1 MADPPE
7 AHALADL
14 AELRQS
20 ARRIL
25 DAAILAGDAGRL
37 TREALSRDG
46 SRLRVGNRVIDLD
59 RIRRVVVV
67 GAGKAS
73 GMMAEAAET
82 VLDGVPVDGLV
93 AVKDRR
99 EPGPRRIRVVEAWH
113 PIPDARGRA
122 AGEEILRLAAAAGPD
137 DLVLCLISGGGS
149 ALTPAPVSGVSL
161 AEKQSVTRLLLE
173 AGATINE
180 LNAVRKHL
188 SRLKGGQLARAA
200 YPAPVVS
207 LLLSDVIGD
216 PLDVIASGPTAPD
229 PTTYDDALAVLD
241 RFGLRDRVPAT
252 VRGHLEA
259 GARGDLPDTPK
270 PGDATLA
277 GVTNVVIGNNGL
289 VVEAAVAE
297 ARRLGLTPCLLTRRL
312 QGEARETAR
321 VFAAVLDEIARNGSP
336 VGRPACLIAG
346 GETTVTIRGRGTGG
360 RCQEF
365 ALALVSELASMPDV
379 VVLAAGTDGSDG
391 PTTAAGAFVDRDH
404 AVAGARDGAR
414 RSARPGRER
423 LQPVLRRAG
432 RSGGDGSDR
441 VQPDG
446 PLPRPGRLSPSAG
459 RLAAGSV
466 SRHVAD
472 GRAC

>member
-1 MADPPE
+1 M
-7 AHALADL
+7 ADL

-37 TREALSRDG
+37 TREALGRDG

-73 GMMAEAAET
+73 GTMAEAAET

-252 VRGHLEA
+252 VRSHLEA

-277 GVTNVVIGNNGL
+277 GVTNVIIGNNGL

-297 ARRLGLTPCLLTRRL
+297 ARRLGFTPCLLTRRL
-312 QGEARETAR
+312 QGEAREAAR
-321 VFAAVLDEIARNGSP
+321 VFAAVLDEVARSGSP
-336 VGRPACLIAG
+336 VGRPACVIAG
-346 GETTVTIRGRGTGG
+346 GETTVTVRGRGTGG

-365 ALALVSELASMPDV
+365 ALALASDLASMPGV
-379 VVLAAGTDGSDG
+379 VVLAAGTDGGDG
-391 PTTAAGAFVDRDH
+391 PTDAAGAFVDATTLER
-404 AVAGARDGAR
+404 ARAHKLDAR
-414 RSARPGRER
+414 RALAENDSHPFMAA
-423 LQPVLRRAG
+423 L
-432 RSGGDGSDR
+432 GDLVVTGPTGSNLMDLYLGL
-441 VQPDG
+441 VG
-446 PLPRPGRLSPSAG
+446 
-459 RLAAGSV
+459 
-466 SRHVAD
+466 
-472 GRAC
+472 